1 MAMDARLRRAF
12 LIGLTVCFVGSF
24 FSNGSRGQFNR
35 QRAIQADTTWMPP
48 TREIMSLLEE
58 AREHVAASRW
68 AEATLAIGQLLGI
81 EEEAKGADNEF
92 GLDYFVESAAP
103 PNQPRDPRFG
113 KIVKGNL
120 FSVLYEL
127 INQLPD
133 EAMEILNVR
142 HGVEAQR
149 VFDEATASG
158 DWTRIERLSTK
169 FGFLPVGQ
177 DATLLL
183 AQQALSQG
191 DAGKGAFLLSQLM
204 KQSRARIRFGAKL
217 GIHAAEAQLL
227 AGDRDEAEK
236 MIRLA
241 AAQNASFRVDWF
253 GQMLN
258 WDAATLDADIG
269 SILAK
274 LSERIGS
281 PSVQKMDR
289 IVAQPAIVGGDSR
302 RNSDTQ
308 AGVPLPILRWHAE
321 LHESSQQKEELL
333 STLKSQTNLRI
344 DQATTTIPSRVPICV
359 GRSAIIST
367 FDQRIVAYD
376 LQTGLLQWECVYTGM
391 PLGFSMDNIP
401 TRGSIGYEYGVP
413 EYLAKR
419 VWGEAAIGHLASDG
433 ERVFGVSELPS
444 ADVSEAYALGP
455 NARFARQLGIK
466 TFNVLQCWSIPEEG
480 KLLWE
485 VGGVKSETEPALMNI
500 LFLGPPLPYRG
511 ELLILGELNGEVALF
526 ALSPESGKV
535 LWRQPLVVN
544 NGAVVAND
552 AMRRSIGAT
561 PSADGN
567 LVICPTLSGHLVAFD
582 LHTRSLQWGLAYRSK
597 VSNAGAQAGVFGAME
612 AGVFDPFESRSV
624 DLAPVIADR
633 IALYAPPDGFG
644 VYAVELQTGER
655 KWLALDSQDRKIRY
669 IGCVADQTVIV
680 VCQNTVYGLDLQT
693 GEPKWD
699 AVNMPNGSQ
708 VVGRGVVR
716 NTSLL
721 GRLFGAPEEKRLLS
735 EPSEL
740 ADKGVRKSHTYLIPT
755 SGQTIEELDV
765 ATGKW
770 VSSTQLEQMPGN
782 LVNFNNRLLSAS
794 PTELDCYA
802 IQDLLREEVKQ
813 ELTQAS
819 ISLASLMKQGEL
831 ALSDGRVDEAMDLL
845 EKAYN
850 MDPDDQDVWLRLRKA
865 STTALTNDFE
875 KYSARVAG
883 YRIGLEYD
891 FVFLRTLVQGL
902 QRKLL
907 HDQVLLKLMELS
919 DARTSRRHDQSGG
932 NEFFQP
938 TPQLS
943 VQEDRWIDSQVEG
956 ALKQLGDWK
965 SNPAIVSAFE
975 AQAARIPKLQP
986 NLQRVKLK
994 HFRSVPLISQVR
1006 VRLAEELLEEGNL
1019 LDAEELALEA
1029 FGDQPASSWIEMDSG
1044 AAAVL
1049 SKVYAAAARMDLVDK
1064 ILPPSAAGQVG
1075 KVRGEI
1081 EQWYRSW
1088 AERGNDAIP
1097 QSVVNQIFKAIP
1109 TNNWPKGSIEVSVNA
1124 SQEMMQLQGFADT
1137 TIPCRVEK
1145 VIGETLQ
1152 DWDFT
1157 YSANSGNVILRNR
1170 LTGFSNAARTE
1181 SFTLAQGVVQAY
1193 AIDGK
1198 LILENNRTIVAV
1210 DALKRPAIDNTNE
1223 IWHRYFEGAVP
1234 VIERGRAR
1242 QAPEVTYWGL
1252 PTANKTFRILG
1263 GGRFGLLVIDEDQLL
1278 CLDPKTGDTIWKQSG
1293 FQGAHFALD
1302 GEILYS
1308 ALPTRKLL
1316 KMDARSGQLIST
1328 KNFTGAHPYTLAVG
1342 KHILYANEVKRQV
1355 TLVNPEDASTVFDR
1369 TFTADTAIALAPN
1382 GLGLVT
1388 LDNAGVVFYWNFQTG
1403 KEHRHKIEK
1412 QDDLL
1417 DLREAFDAKGTTLSV
1432 QQFEDKLIVLPYSKI
1447 YTYSRPEI
1455 YPSEGD
1461 ASFARV
1467 SGSVFAMDVNDGR
1480 PLWEKPVAVMQYGFP
1495 LHQARNNTPGL
1506 FFVRRIVLPR
1516 VNDGRAAEMVCVAI
1530 VDVRTG
1536 KILFEKDDVLGAHQP
1551 QFSQTL
1557 LPELRMIRCSYG
1569 GVEFMFK
1576 WTDSSMPEPPDRI
1589 GQKNMTE
1596 YAGKMEEMLKS
1607 RKEEKRAPAPRFD
1620 TPPVPNP

>member
-1 MAMDARLRRAF
+1 MAMDARLRLAF
-12 LIGLTVCFVGSF
+12 LIGLTTCFVGSF
-24 FSNGSRGQFNR
+24 WSNESRGQFNR
-35 QRAIQADTTWMPP
+35 QRAIQPDTTWMPP
-48 TREIMSLLEE
+48 SREIMSLLDE
-58 AREHVAASRW
+58 ARGHVSASRW

-81 EEEAKGADNEF
+81 EEDAKGADDEF
-92 GLDYFVESAAP
+92 GLDYFLESNAP
-103 PNQPRDPRFG
+103 TNQPRDPRFG
-113 KIVKGNL
+113 RLVKGNL

-127 INQLPD
+127 IDQLPD

-142 HGVEAQR
+142 HGVEAKR
-149 VFDEATASG
+149 VFDEAAANG
-158 DWTRIERLSTK
+158 DWTSIERLSTR

-183 AQQALSQG
+183 AQRALGQG

-204 KQSRARIRFGAKL
+204 KQSRARLRFGSAL
-217 GIHAAEAQLL
+217 GIQAAEAQLL
-227 AGDRDEAEK
+227 AGDREEADR

-241 AAQNASFRVDWF
+241 ASQDASFRVDWF
-253 GQMLN
+253 GQSMN
-258 WDAATLDADIG
+258 WDAATLDADIAA
-269 SILAK
+269 ILKK
-274 LSERIGS
+274 LSDRLASQPVQRI
-281 PSVQKMDR
+281 DR
-289 IVAQPAIVGGDSR
+289 IVSQPAIVGGDSR
-302 RNSDTQ
+302 RNSDSQ

-333 STLKSQTNLRI
+333 STLKTQTNLRI

-359 GRSAIIST
+359 GRSVITST

-433 ERVFGVSELPS
+433 ERVYGVSELPS
-444 ADVSEAYALGP
+444 ADISEAYALGP

-466 TFNVLQCWSIPEEG
+466 TYNVLQCWSIPEEG

-485 VGGVKSETEPALMNI
+485 VGGVKSETEPALVNI

-552 AMRRSIGAT
+552 TMRRSIGAA

-597 VSNAGAQAGVFGAME
+597 VSNAGAQAGVFGGIE

-624 DLAPVIADR
+624 DMAPIIADG

-669 IGCVADQTVIV
+669 LGCVADGTVIV
-680 VCQNTVYGLDLQT
+680 VSQNAVYGLDLQT

-699 AVNMPNGSQ
+699 AANIPNGSQ
-708 VVGRGVVR
+708 VVGRGVR
-716 NTSLL
+716 KGNRYLL
-721 GRLFGAPEEKRLLS
+721 
-735 EPSEL
+735 
-740 ADKGVRKSHTYLIPT
+740 PT
-755 SGQTIEELDV
+755 SDQTIEELDI

-770 VSSTQLEQMPGN
+770 ASRTQLEQMPGN
-782 LVNFNNRLLSAS
+782 LVNFNNRLLSLS
-794 PTELDCYA
+794 PTQLDCYA

-819 ISLASLMKQGEL
+819 TSLASLMKQGEL
-831 ALSDGRVDEAMDLL
+831 ALADGRIDVAMELL

-850 MDPDDQDVWLRLRKA
+850 MDPEDQDVWLRLRKA
-865 STTALTNDFE
+865 STTALTDDFE
-875 KYSARVAG
+875 KYSSRVAS

-902 QRKLL
+902 QRKGL

-938 TPQLS
+938 TSQLS
-943 VQEDRWIDSQVEG
+943 VQEDRWIDSQVEN
-956 ALKQLGDWK
+956 ALKQLGDWRT
-965 SNPAIVSAFE
+965 NPAIVAAFE

-994 HFRSVPLISQVR
+994 HLRSVPFISQVR
-1006 VRLAEELLEEGNL
+1006 VRLAEELLDEGNL
-1019 LDAEELALEA
+1019 LDAEELAMEA
-1029 FGDQPASSWIEMDSG
+1029 FGDQPVNSWIEIDAG

-1049 SKVYAAAARMDLVDK
+1049 SKVYAAAFRMDLVDK
-1064 ILPPSAAGQVG
+1064 ILPPSAGGQVA
-1075 KVRGEI
+1075 KVRGDV
-1081 EQWYRSW
+1081 EQWYRAW
-1088 AERGNDAIP
+1088 TERGNETIP
-1097 QSVVNQIFKAIP
+1097 PSVVNQIFRAIP
-1109 TNNWPKGSIEVSVNA
+1109 TMDWPKGKIEVSVNA
-1124 SQEMMQLQGFADT
+1124 SQEMMQLQGFADA
-1137 TIPCRVEK
+1137 TIPCRVQE

-1152 DWDFT
+1152 DWDFS
-1157 YSANSGNVILRNR
+1157 YSTNSGNVILRNR
-1170 LTGFSNAARTE
+1170 LTGFSNAARTQ

-1193 AIDGK
+1193 AVDGK

-1234 VIERGRAR
+1234 VVERGRAR
-1242 QAPEVTYWGL
+1242 QAAEMTYWGL
-1252 PTANKTFRILG
+1252 PVANKTFRILG
-1263 GGRFGLLVIDEDQLL
+1263 VGRFGLLVIDEDQLL

-1302 GEILYS
+1302 GETLYS

-1316 KMDARSGQLIST
+1316 KIDGRSGLLIST
-1328 KNFTGAHPYTLAVG
+1328 KNFTGAHPYTFAVG
-1342 KHILYANEVKRQV
+1342 KYILYANEVKRQL

-1388 LDNAGVVFYWNFQTG
+1388 LDNAGTVFYWNFQTG
-1403 KEHRHKIEK
+1403 KEHQHKIEK

-1417 DLREAFDAKGTTLSV
+1417 DLREAFDAKGTMISV
-1432 QQFEDKLIVLPYSKI
+1432 QQFEDKLIVLPYSKM

-1461 ASFARV
+1461 SSFVRV
-1467 SGSVFAMDVNDGR
+1467 SGSVFAIDVNDGR
-1480 PLWEKPVAVMQYGFP
+1480 PVWEKPVAVMQYGFP
-1495 LHQARNNTPGL
+1495 LHQARNNSPGL

-1516 VNDGRAAEMVCVAI
+1516 VNEGRAAEMVCVAI
-1530 VDVRTG
+1530 IDVRTG
-1536 KILFEKDDVLGAHQP
+1536 KIMFEQDDVLGAHQP

-1557 LPELRMIRCSYG
+1557 LPELRMIRCAYG

-1576 WTDSSMPEPPDRI
+1576 WTDVAIPETSDRI

-1596 YAGKMEEMLKS
+1596 YAAKMEEMLKS
-1607 RKEEKRAPAPRFD
+1607 RKEEKRVPAPRLD
-1620 TPPVPNP
+1620 APPVPNP

>member
-1 MAMDARLRRAF
+1 MDARLRLAF
-12 LIGLTVCFVGSF
+12 LLGLTTCFVGLF
-24 FSNGSRGQFNR
+24 LSNESRGQFNR

-48 TREIMSLLEE
+48 SREIMSLLEE
-58 AREHVAASRW
+58 ARGHIAASRW

-81 EEEAKGADNEF
+81 EEETNGTADEF
-92 GLDYFVESAAP
+92 GLDYFLESDSPA
-103 PNQPRDPRFG
+103 NQTRDPRFG
-113 KIVKGNL
+113 KLVKGNL

-127 INQLPD
+127 IDQLPD
-133 EAMEILNVR
+133 EAMDILNVR

-149 VFDEATASG
+149 IFDEATASG
-158 DWTRIERLSTK
+158 DWGGIERLSTR

-183 AQQALSQG
+183 AQRALGQG
-191 DAGKGAFLLSQLM
+191 DVGKGAFLLSQLM
-204 KQSRARIRFGAKL
+204 KQSRSRKRLGSAL
-217 GIHAAEAQLL
+217 GIQAAEAQLL
-227 AGDRDEAEK
+227 AGDREEAEK

-241 AAQNASFRVDWF
+241 AAQDASFRVDWF
-253 GQMLN
+253 GQTMN
-258 WDAATLDADIG
+258 WDAATLDADVA

-274 LSERIGS
+274 LSTRLASQSI
-281 PSVQKMDR
+281 QKVDR
-289 IVAQPAIVGGDSR
+289 IVKVPSIVGGDSR
-302 RNSDTQ
+302 RNSETQ
-308 AGVPLPILRWHAE
+308 AGVPLPILGWHAE
-321 LHESSQQKEELL
+321 LHESSQQKEDLL
-333 STLKSQTNLRI
+333 STLKSQTNLRV

-359 GRSAIIST
+359 GRSVITST
-367 FDQRIVAYD
+367 FDQRIVAFD
-376 LQTGLLQWECVYTGM
+376 LQSGLLQWECVYTGM

-433 ERVFGVSELPS
+433 ERVYGVSELPS

-466 TFNVLQCWSIPEEG
+466 TYNVLQCWSIPEEG

-485 VGGVKSETEPALMNI
+485 VGGVKSETEPALVNI

-544 NGAVVAND
+544 NGAVIAND

-567 LVICPTLSGHLVAFD
+567 LVVCPTLSGHLVAFD
-582 LHTRSLQWGLAYRSK
+582 LNTRSLQWGLAYRSK
-597 VSNAGAQAGVFGAME
+597 VSSAGAQAGVFGAME

-624 DLAPVIADR
+624 DLAPIIAEG

-644 VYAVELQTGER
+644 VYAIELQTGER

-669 IGCVADQTVIV
+669 IGCVADDTVIV
-680 VCQNTVYGLDLQT
+680 VAQNAVYGLDLQT

-699 AVNMPNGSQ
+699 AANIPNGSQ
-708 VVGRGVVR
+708 VVGRGIVR

-721 GRLFGAPEEKRLLS
+721 GRLLGTPQET
-735 EPSEL
+735 EPGTQVVGR
-740 ADKGVRKSHTYLIPT
+740 GVRKGSRYLIPT
-755 SGQTIEELDV
+755 SAQTIEELDI

-782 LVNFNNRLLSAS
+782 LVNFNNRLLSLS

-819 ISLASLMKQGEL
+819 TSLASLMKQGEL
-831 ALSDGRVDEAMDLL
+831 ALADGRIDEAMDLL
-845 EKAYN
+845 EKAN
-850 MDPDDQDVWLRLRKA
+850 KMDPENQDVWVRLRKA

-875 KYSARVAG
+875 KYSSRVAG

-902 QRKLL
+902 QQKGL

-938 TPQLS
+938 TAQLS
-943 VQEDRWIDSQVEG
+943 VQEDRWIDAQVEG

-965 SNPAIVSAFE
+965 ENPAIVAAFE
-975 AQAARIPKLQP
+975 SQVAKIPKLQP

-994 HFRSVPLISQVR
+994 HLRSVPLISQVR

-1029 FGDQPASSWIEMDSG
+1029 FENLPSTSWLEVDQG
-1044 AAAVL
+1044 AATVL
-1049 SKVYAAAARMDLVDK
+1049 AKVYAAAFRMDLVDK
-1064 ILPPSAAGQVG
+1064 ILPPSSGGETA
-1075 KVRGEI
+1075 KVRADF
-1081 EQWYRSW
+1081 EQWYRGW
-1088 AERGNDAIP
+1088 AERGNESIP
-1097 QSVVNQIFKAIP
+1097 PSIVNQIFKAIP
-1109 TNNWPKGSIEVSVNA
+1109 TENWPKGRVEVSVNS

-1137 TIPCRVEK
+1137 TIPCRVQE
-1145 VIGETLQ
+1145 VVGETLQ
-1152 DWDFT
+1152 DWDFA
-1157 YSANSGNVILRNR
+1157 YSTNSGNVILRNR
-1170 LTGFSNAARTE
+1170 LTGFSSAARTE

-1198 LILENNRTIVAV
+1198 LILENNRTIVAI

-1234 VIERGRAR
+1234 IVERGRAR

-1252 PTANKTFRILG
+1252 PIANKTFRILG

-1278 CLDPKTGDTIWKQSG
+1278 CLDPKTGETIWKQSG

-1302 GEILYS
+1302 GETLYS

-1316 KMDARSGQLIST
+1316 KMDGRSGQLLST
-1328 KNFTGAHPYTLAVG
+1328 KNFSGAHPYTLAVG
-1342 KHILYANEVKRQV
+1342 KYILYANEVKRQL
-1355 TLVNPEDASTVFDR
+1355 TLINPEDASTVFDR

-1388 LDNAGVVFYWNFQTG
+1388 FDNAGTVFYWNFKTG
-1403 KEHRHKIEK
+1403 KEHQHKIEK

-1417 DLREAFDAKGTTLSV
+1417 DLREAFDAKGTMLTV
-1432 QQFEDKLIVLPYSKI
+1432 QRFEDKLIVLPYSKM

-1467 SGSVFAMDVNDGR
+1467 SGSVFAMDVTDGR
-1480 PLWEKPVAVMQYGFP
+1480 PVWEKPVPVMQYGFP
-1495 LHQARNNTPGL
+1495 LHQARNNCPGL

-1516 VNDGRAAEMVCVAI
+1516 VNEGRAAEMVCVAI
-1530 VDVRTG
+1530 VDLRTG
-1536 KILFEKDDVLGAHQP
+1536 KILFEQDDVLGAHQP

-1557 LPELRMIRCSYG
+1557 LPELRMIRCAYG

-1576 WTDSSMPEPPDRI
+1576 WTDASLPEPPDRI

-1596 YAGKMEEMLKS
+1596 YASKIEEMLKS
-1607 RKEEKRAPAPRFD
+1607 RKEEKRVPAPRIEA
-1620 TPPVPNP
+1620 PPVPNP